1 MTGACVRDYTVLAA
15 AGLLTNARKSYN
27 CVNVSVSSATVL
39 FFCNQNIALGYYQV
53 F

>member
-27 CVNVSVSSATVL
+27 CVNVSVSSAALLQIVGGDKL
-39 FFCNQNIALGYYQV
+39 IIPFC
-53 F
+53 

>member
-27 CVNVSVSSATVL
+27 CVNVRVSSATVL
-39 FFCNQNIALGYYQV
+39 FFSATRILH
-53 F
+53 